1 MFSFMA
7 LFSAASAATVVMAHT
22 ITLTNNCGSG
32 VPVYVDSAYSSV
44 PYVSFVIYAHI
55 IR

>member
-1 MFSFMA
+1 MFSFIA

-22 ITLTNNCGSG
+22 ITLTNKCGSG
-32 VPVYVDSAYSSV
+32 VPVYVDSAYSPV
-44 PYVSFVIYAHI
+44 PYVSVEIYAVI